1 MSTRRSFLRT
11 VAGFEPPVAQAPRA
25 MRILILGGTGFIGP
39 HMVDYAV
46 RRGHQVSIFTRG
58 RREPTLF
65 EASFANVEHLVGDRA
80 QPDGLDALRGK
91 QWDAVIDNSGQ
102 SVEWTRDSAQLL
114 RNAVRLY
121 LYISSTGVYWT
132 PSNPAGYSERD
143 AVSMRDDPPLE
154 RPSYGVMKALSEE
167 EARKAF
173 PSGAIALRP
182 HYIVGPGDTTDRFPY
197 WPVRIHAGGEVL
209 APGTKADPVQYVDVR
224 DLAEFTIHLL
234 ENGTTGTFNVVGPL
248 AELSMAEFLYG
259 IRSVTQ
265 EPVDWVWI
273 DDYQFLRSYPFNRS
287 QDGSTS
293 GLTAAVPWLL
303 PDGDL
308 AGVNRMSNAAAVAAG
323 LRYRPLAD
331 TSRDTLEWWYS
342 DAVPQ
347 TRRDQPR
354 FALDREREAAMI
366 AAWRDRGSR
375 G

>member
-11 VAGFEPPVAQAPRA
+11 FSGVRTAQRAPRA

-39 HMVDYAV
+39 HMVNHAV
-46 RRGHQVSIFTRG
+46 RRGHRVSIFTRG

-65 EASFANVEHLVGDRA
+65 EAAFSDVEHLVGDRA
-80 QPDGLDALRGK
+80 QPGGLDALRGR

-102 SVEWTRDSAQLL
+102 NVEWTRDSARLL
-114 RNAVRLY
+114 SDSAQYY

-132 PSNPAGYSERD
+132 PSNPEGYSESD
-143 AVSMRDDPPLE
+143 PVAMRDDPPLE

-173 PSGAIALRP
+173 PGRAMALRP

-209 APGTKADPVQYVDVR
+209 APGRKSDPVQYIDVR

-234 ENGTTGTFNVVGPL
+234 ENGTSGTFNVVGPRST
-248 AELSMAEFLYG
+248 LSMAEFLYG
-259 IRSVTQ
+259 IRAVTE

-273 DDYQFLRSYPFNRS
+273 EDYEFLRSYPLNRG

-293 GLTAAVPWLL
+293 GLTAAIPWLL
-303 PDGDL
+303 PAGGM
-308 AGVNRMSNAAAVAAG
+308 AGVNRMSNAAAVTAG
-323 LRYRPLAD
+323 LRYRPLAETTHD
-331 TSRDTLEWWYS
+331 TIEWWYS

-347 TRRDQPR
+347 SRRDQPR

-366 AAWRDRGSR
+366 RAWRERQR
-375 G
+375 